1 MPPQLIRFG
10 LFELHPARRHLHK
23 QGRRIRIQEQP
34 LRVLEILLEEPGKL
48 VTRQEL
54 KNRLWPADVYVDFE
68 LGLNGAMKRLRLAL
82 DDSADNPIFIET
94 VPKSGYR
101 FLAPV
106 EKIPDASDIDSSSG
120 VASSTEYSPLGGS
133 QPPAATTPPPHRPAP
148 SAYSLPR
155 SATRIGVASVLVIIL
170 SIAAYLLRPLTPP
183 LQITRVTNLTRS
195 GVARLQENILSDG
208 ARIYYHVNDPVQGV
222 HLRQILLNGGED
234 VPVEGIPADSLVR
247 DLSPDHTTF
256 LGVSIE
262 ALRQSRPSPLYA
274 FPVVGG
280 ASRRLG
286 NYESND
292 AAWSPDGNLVAFGR
306 DSKLFIGTADGS
318 GARSIASVP
327 GDVYRPHWSPDGA
340 RVRFTVVNP
349 KGETA
354 LWEARVDG
362 TAAHALDF
370 HWPGPPMEG
379 YGQWSPDARYYFF
392 TSARDGISNL
402 WVLEE
407 RADSL
412 HRLRLDP
419 VRLTAGPISY
429 VRPLPSSDGSKIFAL
444 GTESAGEL
452 LRYDPARHDFVQYL
466 KGIGADQLNFSHD
479 AAWIAYISYPDG
491 TLWRMHSD
499 GTQRLQLTQ
508 PSLHALNPRWS
519 PDGKRILFVA
529 RVTGQLPKLF
539 TISVDGGNLE
549 PVLNEAHAQSSPTWS
564 AAGDAIFFGRDPDGE
579 NQDLFLYRVD
589 LKTGRAERL
598 EGSNE
603 LYAPMSSPDGNTLTA
618 QSASTSHELV
628 LFDLRTHQRRVLS
641 NRRADYPDWSSDS
654 QYVYFNT
661 LMYQQPGLYRVRA
674 ADSKIEK
681 IADVPFLSAGSYG
694 FWSGLAPDGSFLVLR
709 SHVQTDVY
717 SLSLH

>member
-1 MPPQLIRFG
+1 MPSQLIRFG
-10 LFELHPARRHLHK
+10 LFELHPARRQLHK
-23 QGRRIRIQEQP
+23 QGRRVRIQEQP

-54 KNRLWPADVYVDFE
+54 KHRLWPADVYVDFE

-82 DDSADNPIFIET
+82 DDSADNPVFIET

-106 EKIPDASDIDSSSG
+106 EKIPAASDSDPSSG
-120 VASSTEYSPLGGS
+120 IAASPEYSPVGALR
-133 QPPAATTPPPHRPAP
+133 PAAASPPQDRSSLP
-148 SAYSLPR
+148 AYSLSR
-155 SATRIGVASVLVIIL
+155 SATRIGVATVLAIIL
-170 SIAAYLLRPLTPP
+170 AIAAYLLRPLTPP
-183 LQITRVTNLTRS
+183 LQITRVTNLTRT
-195 GVARLQENILSDG
+195 GVARPQESILSDG
-208 ARIYYHVNDPVQGV
+208 ARIYYHVNDPVDGV
-222 HLRQILLNGGED
+222 RLRQILLNGGED
-234 VPVEGIPADSLVR
+234 VPVEGVPSDSLVR

-262 ALRQSRPSPLYA
+262 ALRQSRPSPLFA

-280 ASRRLG
+280 ALRRLG
-286 NYESND
+286 DYQSND
-292 AAWSPDGNLVAFGR
+292 AAWSPDGNSVAFGR
-306 DSKLFIGTADGS
+306 DSKLFIGRADGS
-318 GARSIASVP
+318 GLHAIAAVP
-327 GDVYRPHWSPDGA
+327 GDVYRPHWSPDGS
-340 RVRFTVVNP
+340 RLRFTVVNP
-349 KGETA
+349 KGESA
-354 LWEARVDG
+354 LWEAPADG

-370 HWPGPPMEG
+370 RWPGSPMES
-379 YGQWSPDARYYFF
+379 YGRWSSDGRYYFF
-392 TSARDGISNL
+392 TSARDGISNF
-402 WVLEE
+402 WVIEE
-407 RADSL
+407 RADWL
-412 HRLRLDP
+412 HRPRVDP
-419 VRLTAGPISY
+419 VQLTAGPISY
-429 VRPLPSSDGSKIFAL
+429 VRPLPAPDGSKIFAL

-452 LRYDPARHDFVQYL
+452 LRYDPARHDFIQYL

-491 TLWRMHSD
+491 TLWRMRSD

-519 PDGKRILFVA
+519 PDGKRVLFVA

-549 PVLNEAHAQSSPTWS
+549 PVLNESHAQSSPTWS

-589 LKTGRAERL
+589 LKTGRGERL
-598 EGSNE
+598 EGSDD
-603 LYAPMSSPDGNTLTA
+603 LYAPMTSPDGNTLTA
-618 QSASTSHELV
+618 QSSSPAHELV

-641 NRRADYPDWSSDS
+641 TRRADYPDWSADS

-661 LMYQQPGLYRVRA
+661 LMYQQPGLYRVRV
-674 ADSKIEK
+674 ADSHVEK

-709 SHVQTDVY
+709 SRVQTDVY